1 MHIVTQEGQADRV
14 APNRQT
20 LSKDQYALLSRT
32 DFMAQYRV
40 SKTQFFRLVKSG
52 ALPVRRLGRAI
63 RIRPEDAE
71 AWAAG
76 LPVGKAAA

>member
-1 MHIVTQEGQADRV
+1 MHIVTREGQGDPV
-14 APNRQT
+14 VPNRRQ
-20 LSKDQYALLSRT
+20 LPREQYALLSRT

-76 LPVGKAAA
+76 LPVGKAA